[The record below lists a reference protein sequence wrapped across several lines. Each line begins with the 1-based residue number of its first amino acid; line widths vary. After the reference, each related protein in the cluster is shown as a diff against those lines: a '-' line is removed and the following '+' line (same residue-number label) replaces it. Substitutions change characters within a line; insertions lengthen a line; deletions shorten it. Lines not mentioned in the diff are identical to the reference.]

1 MQVILHIGAHCT
13 DEDLLIRTLL
23 KNQDMLAARG
33 TAVPAPNMYRK
44 LLRETLLAMANGQP
58 RPGARELFLDQ
69 VLEDPQAD
77 RLILSN
83 ENFVSLPHRIFDGGV
98 FYRLAAKRLAAMA
111 ELMKGDEL
119 EIYLSVR
126 NPATFLSAAFSK
138 VDGRSF
144 PEFMDGAD
152 PKDLRWSDVITRIRD
167 AVPHIPLTVW
177 SNEDTPLIWTQIIRD
192 IAALEHTSKLK
203 GGYDLLRS
211 IMTQEGMTRFKSYIG
226 ESQPQTEVHL
236 RRVIAAFLDKYA
248 QDDAIEEELT
258 APGLSD
264 QDVISM
270 TEAYEEDLYEI
281 ERIPGVTFLTP

>member
-13 DEDLLIRTLL
+13 DDDLLIKTLL
-23 KNQDMLAARG
+23 KNKDMLAELG
-33 TAVPAPNMYRK
+33 TAVPSPSTYRK
-44 LLRETLLAMANGQP
+44 LLREALLAMANGQP

-69 VLEDPQAD
+69 ILDDPSTD

-98 FYRLAAKRLAAMA
+98 FYRLAAKRLSAMA
-111 ELMKGDEL
+111 ELMQGDEL
-119 EIYLSVR
+119 EIYMSVR

-138 VDGRSF
+138 VEGRSF
-144 PEFMDGAD
+144 SEFLDGAD
-152 PKDLRWSDVITRIRD
+152 PNILRWSEVVLRIRE
-167 AVPHIPLTVW
+167 AVPHIPLTIW

-192 IAALEHTSKLK
+192 IAALEHRTKLK

-211 IMTQEGMTRFKSYIG
+211 IMTQEGMLRFKSYISQ
-226 ESQPQTEVHL
+226 SQPQTEVHL

-248 QDDAIEEELT
+248 EEDAIEEELS

-264 QDVISM
+264 QDIIAM

-281 ERIPGVTFLTP
+281 ERIPGVTFLMP

>member
-69 VLEDPQAD
+69 VLEDSQAD

-126 NPATFLSAAFSK
+126 NPATFLSAAF
-138 VDGRSF
+138 
-144 PEFMDGAD
+144 
-152 PKDLRWSDVITRIRD
+152 
-167 AVPHIPLTVW
+167 
-177 SNEDTPLIWTQIIRD
+177 
-192 IAALEHTSKLK
+192 
-203 GGYDLLRS
+203 
-211 IMTQEGMTRFKSYIG
+211 
-226 ESQPQTEVHL
+226 
-236 RRVIAAFLDKYA
+236 
-248 QDDAIEEELT
+248 
-258 APGLSD
+258 
-264 QDVISM
+264 
-270 TEAYEEDLYEI
+270 
-281 ERIPGVTFLTP
+281 